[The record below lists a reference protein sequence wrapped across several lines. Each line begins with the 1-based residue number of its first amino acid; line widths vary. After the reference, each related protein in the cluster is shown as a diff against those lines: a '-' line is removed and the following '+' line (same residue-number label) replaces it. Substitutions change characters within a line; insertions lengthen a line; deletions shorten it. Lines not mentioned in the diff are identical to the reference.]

1 MPGVKDGDT
10 YTLIIGGT
18 KKFQGECAVSP
29 EALKKGLSGRKR
41 LPEGRGMLFL
51 FPELKEHTM
60 WMPDM
65 NFPLD
70 VIWLDEQF
78 SIVHISYGLR
88 PCEPDQTCPSVSS
101 IYSSMYAIEVVAGQ
115 AAEYGFRLGQDL
127 KVLL

>member
-1 MPGVKDGDT
+1 MPPKDGDT
-10 YTLIIGGT
+10 YTLLVGT
-18 KKFQGECAVSP
+18 KTFQVECVVSP
-29 EALKKGLSGRKR
+29 EALKKGLSGRKSLR
-41 LPEGRGMLFL
+41 EGTGMLFL

-65 NFPLD
+65 KFPLD

-88 PCEPDQTCPSVSS
+88 PCEPDQTCPSTSS
-101 IYSSMYAIEVVAGQ
+101 IYSTKYAIEVVAGQ

-127 KVLL
+127 KVLV

>member
-1 MPGVKDGDT
+1 MPKVKDGDI
-10 YTLIIGGT
+10 YTLLVGGT
-18 KKFQGECAVSP
+18 KKFKVETVVSP

-41 LPEGRGMLFL
+41 LPKGTGMLFI
-51 FPELKEHTM
+51 FPELTVHSM

-88 PCEPDQTCPSVSS
+88 PCEPKQTCPSVSS
-101 IYSSMYAIEVVAGQ
+101 IYSTMYAIEVVAGQ

-127 KVLL
+127 KVLV

>member
-1 MPGVKDGDT
+1 MPVKDGDT
-10 YTLIIGGT
+10 YTLVIGGT
-18 KKFQGECAVSP
+18 RTFQVECAVSP
-29 EALKKGLSGRKR
+29 EALKKGLSGRKG
-41 LPEGRGMLFL
+41 LTEGTGMLFL

-88 PCEPDQTCPSVSS
+88 PCEPDQICPSVSS

-115 AAEYGFRLGQDL
+115 AAAYEFRLGKDL
-127 KVLL
+127 KVVL

>member
-1 MPGVKDGDT
+1 
-10 YTLIIGGT
+10 
-18 KKFQGECAVSP
+18 
-29 EALKKGLSGRKR
+29 
-41 LPEGRGMLFL
+41 MLFL

-65 NFPLD
+65 KFPLD

-88 PCEPDQTCPSVSS
+88 PCEPDQTCPSTSS
-101 IYSSMYAIEVVAGQ
+101 IYSTKYAIEVVAGQ

-127 KVLL
+127 KVLV

>member
-10 YTLIIGGT
+10 YTLVIGGT
-18 KKFQGECAVSP
+18 KKFQVECAVSP
-29 EALKKGLSGRKR
+29 EALRKGLSGRKR
-41 LPEGRGMLFL
+41 LPDGTGMLFL

-88 PCEPDQTCPSVSS
+88 PCEPDQTCPSTSS
-101 IYSSMYAIEVVAGQ
+101 IYSTMYAIEVVAGQ